1 MSNKTILVT
10 GANGQLG
17 SEIKAISENYEEY
30 NFLFVTRAELPI
42 DNYELVEEY
51 FKKNEIDFCINCAA
65 YTAVDKAENDAE
77 KAFAVNASGTSNL
90 ALACKF
96 HNIQFIHVST
106 DYVFDGTATNPIKED
121 EATSPIG
128 VYGESKLKGENLV
141 LQIDPTA
148 IIIRTSWVYSSF
160 GNNFVKTMLRLMQEK
175 ESINVVADQIGKPTY
190 ARDLAVAIL
199 EILEQVAE
207 KQITNNTIFNFSDT
221 GNAIS
226 WFDFA
231 TAIKEK
237 INSPCI
243 VHPIPTS
250 AYPTPAKRP
259 AYSVLDTT
267 KIEDTFSIN
276 IPNWESSLD
285 NCLKILA
292 SPNLP
297 KSSLP

>member
-17 SEIKAISENYEEY
+17 SELKAISEHYDEY
-30 NFLFVTRAELPI
+30 NFIFVTRYELPI
-42 DNYELVEEY
+42 DNYELVETF
-51 FKKNEIDFCINCAA
+51 FKNNTIHFCINCAA
-65 YTAVDKAENDAE
+65 YTAVDKAESDTE
-77 KAFAVNASGTSNL
+77 KAFAVNASGASNL
-90 ALACKF
+90 ALACAF
-96 HNIQFIHVST
+96 HKIQFVHVST
-106 DYVFDGTATNPIKED
+106 DYVFDGTATNPINEQEPTK
-121 EATSPIG
+121 PIG

-141 LQIDPTA
+141 LQIDPSA

-175 ESINVVADQIGKPTY
+175 ESINVVADQMGKPTY

-199 EILEQVAE
+199 EIIEQVSE
-207 KQITNNTIFNFSDT
+207 KQITTNTIFNFSNT

-231 TAIKEK
+231 SAIKEK
-237 INSPCI
+237 INSNCT

-259 AYSVLDTT
+259 AYSVLNTT
-267 KIEDTFSIN
+267 KIEETFSIN

-285 NCLKILA
+285 NCLRLLRG
-292 SPNLP
+292 LP
-297 KSSLP
+297 

>member
-1 MSNKTILVT
+1 MPNKTILVT

-17 SEIKAISENYEEY
+17 SEIKAISEHYEEY
-30 NFLFVTRAELPI
+30 NFIFVTREELPI
-42 DNYELVEEY
+42 DNYELVEVF
-51 FKKNEIDFCINCAA
+51 FKNNKIDFCINCAA
-65 YTAVDKAENDAE
+65 YTAVDKAESDVE
-77 KAFAVNASGTSNL
+77 KAFAVNATGASNL
-90 ALACKF
+90 ALACAF
-96 HNIQFIHVST
+96 HKIQFIHIST
-106 DYVFDGTATNPIKED
+106 DYVFDGTATNPINETDITK
-121 EATSPIG
+121 PIG

-141 LQIDPTA
+141 LRIDPTA

-175 ESINVVADQIGKPTY
+175 ESINVVADQIGMPTY

-199 EILEQVAE
+199 EIIEQVEE
-207 KQITNNTIFNFSDT
+207 KQITNNTIFNFSNT

-237 INSPCI
+237 INSPC
-243 VHPIPTS
+243 VVNPIPTS

-259 AYSVLDTT
+259 AYSVLNTT

-285 NCLKILA
+285 NCLKILQ
-292 SPNLP
+292 
-297 KSSLP
+297 SLNH

>member
-1 MSNKTILVT
+1 MSNKNILVT

-17 SEIKAISENYEEY
+17 SELKAISEHYDEY
-30 NFLFVTRAELPI
+30 NFIFVTKEKLPI
-42 DNYELVEEY
+42 DNYEFVEAF
-51 FKKNEIDFCINCAA
+51 FKNNAIDFCINCAA
-65 YTAVDKAENDAE
+65 YTAVDKAESDAE
-77 KAFAVNASGTSNL
+77 KAFAVNASGASNL
-90 ALACKF
+90 ALACAF
-96 HNIQFIHVST
+96 HKIQFVHVST
-106 DYVFDGTATNPIKED
+106 DYVFDGTATTPINETD
-121 EATSPIG
+121 ATSPIG

-141 LQIDPTA
+141 LQIDPSA

-175 ESINVVADQIGKPTY
+175 ESINVVADQMGKPTY
-190 ARDLAVAIL
+190 ARDLAVAIV
-199 EILEQVAE
+199 EIIEQINE
-207 KQITNNTIFNFSDT
+207 KQITDNTIFNFSNN

-237 INSPCI
+237 INSPC
-243 VHPIPTS
+243 VVNPIPTS

-259 AYSVLDTT
+259 AYSVLNTS

-285 NCLKILA
+285 NCLKILQ
-292 SPNLP
+292 
-297 KSSLP
+297 SLNH